1 VQKESRT
8 IRSRLFTS
16 YLTSII
22 SNTLVLFLIGLVLLL
37 LFNTKKLSDYVREN
51 IGFSVMLNDNVREAE
66 ILKLQKTLDAKVF
79 VKSTQYISKEK
90 AAQDLQKDLGE
101 DFIQFLGYNPLLP
114 SIDLKLKASYT
125 NPDSISLIEKDLLKN
140 SEIKEVFYQKSLLH
154 LVHENVQKI
163 SLIILGFSCLLL
175 LIALVLINNT
185 IRLSVYSKRFIIN
198 TMQLVGATDGFIR
211 KPFLLKSM
219 LNGIYAAFIAA
230 ILLLLVVY
238 YAQKQIGDVLLIKE
252 FFTMGILLASV
263 FGIGIFLNLVSTFMS
278 VTRYLR
284 LKIDDLYI

>member
-22 SNTLVLFLIGLVLLL
+22 SNTLVLFLVGLVLLL
-37 LFNTKKLSDYVREN
+37 LLNTKKLSDYIREN
-51 IGFSVMLNDNVREAE
+51 IGFSVMLYDNVREAE
-66 ILKLQKTLDAKVF
+66 ILKLQKTLDAKIF
-79 VKSTQYISKEK
+79 VKSTQYISKDK
-90 AAQDLQKDLGE
+90 AAQDLQRDLGE

-114 SIDLKLKASYT
+114 TIDLKLKADYT
-125 NPDSISLIEKDLLKN
+125 NPDSISVIEKDLLKN
-140 SEIKEVFYQKSLLH
+140 SEIKEVFYQKSLLL

-185 IRLSVYSKRFIIN
+185 IRLSVYSKRFVIN

-211 KPFLLKSM
+211 RPFLLKSM

-230 ILLLLVVY
+230 ILLVLVVY
-238 YAQKQIGDVLLIKE
+238 YVQKQIGDILIIKE
-252 FFTMGILLASV
+252 FFTIGILLSSIFA
-263 FGIGIFLNLVSTFMS
+263 IGIFLNVISTFMS

-284 LKIDDLYI
+284 MKIDDLYI

>member
-1 VQKESRT
+1 MQKESRT
-8 IRSRLFTS
+8 IRGRLFTS

-66 ILKLQKTLDAKVF
+66 ILKLQKNLDAKVF
-79 VKSTQYISKEK
+79 VKSTQYISKDK

-101 DFIQFLGYNPLLP
+101 DFVQFLGYNPLLP
-114 SIDLKLKASYT
+114 SIDLKLKADYT
-125 NPDSISLIEKDLLKN
+125 NPDSINLIEKELLKN

-163 SLIILGFSCLLL
+163 SLIILGFSVLLL

-185 IRLSVYSKRFIIN
+185 IRLSVYSKRFIID
-198 TMQLVGATDGFIR
+198 TMKLVGATDGFIR

-230 ILLLLVVY
+230 ILLILVVY
-238 YAQKQIGDVLLIKE
+238 YAQKQIGDVLIIKE
-252 FFTMGILLASV
+252 FYTLGILLASV

-284 LKIDDLYI
+284 MGIDDLYI

>member
-1 VQKESRT
+1 MQKESRT
-8 IRSRLFTS
+8 ISSRLFTS

-66 ILKLQKTLDAKVF
+66 ILRLQKTLDAKVF

-114 SIDLKLKASYT
+114 SIDLKLKADYT
-125 NPDSISLIEKDLLKN
+125 NPDSINLIEKDLLKN
-140 SEIKEVFYQKSLLH
+140 NQIKEVFYQKSLLL
-154 LVHENVQKI
+154 LVHENVKKI

-198 TMQLVGATDGFIR
+198 TMQQVGATDRFIR
-211 KPFLLKSM
+211 RPFLLKSM

-230 ILLLLVVY
+230 ILLVLVVY
-238 YAQKQIGDVLLIKE
+238 YVQKQIGDVLVIKE
-252 FFTMGILLASV
+252 LFTLGILLSSV
-263 FGIGIFLNLVSTFMS
+263 FAIGIFLNLISTFMS

-284 LKIDDLYI
+284 MKIDDLYI

>member
-1 VQKESRT
+1 MQKESRT

-66 ILKLQKTLDAKVF
+66 ILKLQKNLDAKVF
-79 VKSTQYISKEK
+79 VKSTQYISKDK

-101 DFIQFLGYNPLLP
+101 DFVQFLGYNPLLP
-114 SIDLKLKASYT
+114 SIDLKLKADYT
-125 NPDSISLIEKDLLKN
+125 NPDSINLIEKELLKN

-154 LVHENVQKI
+154 LVHENVRKI
-163 SLIILGFSCLLL
+163 SLIILGFSVLLL

-185 IRLSVYSKRFIIN
+185 IRLSVYSKRFVIN

-230 ILLLLVVY
+230 ILLILVVY
-238 YAQKQIGDVLLIKE
+238 YAQKQIGDVLNIKE
-252 FFTMGILLASV
+252 FYTLGILLASV
-263 FGIGIFLNLVSTFMS
+263 FAIGIFLNLVSTFMS

-284 LKIDDLYI
+284 MGIDDLYI

>member
-1 VQKESRT
+1 
-8 IRSRLFTS
+8 
-16 YLTSII
+16 
-22 SNTLVLFLIGLVLLL
+22 
-37 LFNTKKLSDYVREN
+37 
-51 IGFSVMLNDNVREAE
+51 MLNDNVREAE

-79 VKSTQYISKEK
+79 VNSTQYISKDK

-114 SIDLKLKASYT
+114 SIDLKLKANYT

-140 SEIKEVFYQKSLLH
+140 PEIKEVFYQKSLLH

-175 LIALVLINNT
+175 LVALVLINNT

-198 TMQLVGATDGFIR
+198 TMQLVGATDAFIR
-211 KPFLLKSM
+211 RPFLLKSM
-219 LNGIYAAFIAA
+219 LNGIYAACIASV
-230 ILLLLVVY
+230 LLVLVVS
-238 YAQKQIGDVLLIKE
+238 YAQKQIGDVLIIKE
-252 FFTMGILLASV
+252 FFTIGVLLSTV
-263 FGIGIFLNLVSTFMS
+263 FAIGIFLNLVSTFMS

>member
-1 VQKESRT
+1 MQKESRT

-66 ILKLQKTLDAKVF
+66 ILKLQKNLDAKVF
-79 VKSTQYISKEK
+79 VKSTQYISKDK

-101 DFIQFLGYNPLLP
+101 DFVQFLGYNPLLP
-114 SIDLKLKASYT
+114 SIDLKLKADYT
-125 NPDSISLIEKDLLKN
+125 NPDSINLIEKELLKN

-163 SLIILGFSCLLL
+163 SLIILGFSGLLL
-175 LIALVLINNT
+175 LVALVLINNT
-185 IRLSVYSKRFIIN
+185 IRLSVYSKRFVIN

-230 ILLLLVVY
+230 ILLILVVY
-238 YAQKQIGDVLLIKE
+238 YAQKQIGDVLIIKE
-252 FFTMGILLASV
+252 FYTLGILLASV

-284 LKIDDLYI
+284 MGIDELYI

>member
-66 ILKLQKTLDAKVF
+66 ILKLQKTLDAKEF

-114 SIDLKLKASYT
+114 SIDLKLKANYT

-238 YAQKQIGDVLLIKE
+238 YAQKQIGDVLVIKE

>member
-8 IRSRLFTS
+8 IRGRLFTS

-66 ILKLQKTLDAKVF
+66 ILKLQKNLDAKVF
-79 VKSTQYISKEK
+79 VKSTQYISKDK

-101 DFIQFLGYNPLLP
+101 DFVQFLGYNPLLP
-114 SIDLKLKASYT
+114 SIDLKLKADYT
-125 NPDSISLIEKDLLKN
+125 NPDSINLIEKELLKN

-154 LVHENVQKI
+154 LVHENVRKI
-163 SLIILGFSCLLL
+163 SLIILGFSVLLL

-185 IRLSVYSKRFIIN
+185 IRLSVYSKRFVIN

-230 ILLLLVVY
+230 ILLILVVY
-238 YAQKQIGDVLLIKE
+238 YAQKQIGDVLIIKE
-252 FFTMGILLASV
+252 FYTLGILLASV

-284 LKIDDLYI
+284 MGIDELYI

>member
-1 VQKESRT
+1 MQKESRT
-8 IRSRLFTS
+8 IRGRLFTS

-66 ILKLQKTLDAKVF
+66 ILKLQKNLDAKVF
-79 VKSTQYISKEK
+79 VKSTQYISKDK

-101 DFIQFLGYNPLLP
+101 DFVQFLGYNPLLP
-114 SIDLKLKASYT
+114 SIDLKLKADYT
-125 NPDSISLIEKDLLKN
+125 NPDSINLIEKELLKN

-154 LVHENVQKI
+154 LVHENVRKI
-163 SLIILGFSCLLL
+163 SLIILGFSVLLL

-185 IRLSVYSKRFIIN
+185 IRLSVYSKRFIID

-230 ILLLLVVY
+230 ILLILVVY
-238 YAQKQIGDVLLIKE
+238 YAQKQIGDVLIIKE
-252 FFTMGILLASV
+252 FF
-263 FGIGIFLNLVSTFMS
+263 IFCSN
-278 VTRYLR
+278 TRR
-284 LKIDDLYI
+284 PAV

>member
-22 SNTLVLFLIGLVLLL
+22 SNTLVLFLVGLVLLL

-51 IGFSVMLNDNVREAE
+51 NGFSVMLNDNVREAE
-66 ILKLQKTLDAKVF
+66 ILKLQKNLDAKVF
-79 VKSTQYISKEK
+79 VKSTQYISKDK

-114 SIDLKLKASYT
+114 SIDLKLKANYT

-211 KPFLLKSM
+211 RPFLLKSM

-230 ILLLLVVY
+230 ILLVLVVY
-238 YAQKQIGDVLLIKE
+238 YAQKQIGGVLIIKE
-252 FFTMGILLASV
+252 FFTMGILLSSV
-263 FGIGIFLNLVSTFMS
+263 FAIGIILNLISTFMS

-284 LKIDDLYI
+284 MKIDDLYI